1 VRNRTGQGSKGVNRQ
16 EGNQTLKAQRSEPG
30 KLTTGGS
37 SILEC
42 AEGTGSPREELTG
55 CGLSAR
61 VNWAKLWRKV
71 ELDERRFDRALKG
84 NRPGPVRKNHK
95 AEGRPTAKWD
105 RSTDESDTSAGYE
118 L

>member
-16 EGNQTLKAQRSEPG
+16 EGNQTLKAQRSELG
-30 KLTTGGS
+30 KLTTGGP

-55 CGLSAR
+55 FGSSAR
-61 VNWAKLWRKV
+61 VNWARLWRKA

-84 NRPGPVRKNHK
+84 NRPSLLREDHI
-95 AEGRPTAKWD
+95 AEGKANGKVGSLNR
-105 RSTDESDTSAGYE
+105 
-118 L
+118 